1 MVVIFLII
9 VVFLMCK
16 NLNQYSQGVAYGA
29 GMVLHEI
36 SSGIKSY
43 LFLLSIFFK
52 PIQLKK
58 LSFFLADISHQIKG
72 KKLIKIISII
82 LLIILLTNI

>member
-43 LFLLSIFFK
+43 LFLLCLL
-52 PIQLKK
+52 QVLV
-58 LSFFLADISHQIKG
+58 QIKLREQNLG
-72 KKLIKIISII
+72 LVSHYRECDALI
-82 LLIILLTNI
+82 